1 MVINMGKVAIK
12 IPGHSIAAIS
22 IPLTAQAWEKK
33 DMNEI
38 QNIYSKSS
46 INQLIFGG
54 LFFVCVWINIDD
66 IFSYFLKNLK

>member
-12 IPGHSIAAIS
+12 IPGYSIAAIS

-46 INQLIFGG
+46 INQLILGG